1 MRSDLLVLES
11 ELSEVSALIDSYQRA
26 EALYPKISALGGEH
40 AEIVDISN
48 DLAKGRT
55 SQRKYQYISV
65 IIALYGAMEQYV
77 ESLILSYARLVPVI
91 CGRFGNIPEAIR
103 IKHHELS
110 VDYLSE
116 IKMNRVHEPEDT
128 HTIVRRLSMC
138 RIRATKYELN
148 NRAFTLRTSNM
159 SFDRV
164 KTLSANI
171 SVVVSPRRLV
181 NSQSYQ
187 SFYSEKTGGL
197 EPALGDAEARSAF
210 SFVDDLVAKRNR
222 IAHGANSVD
231 DIEDYPL
238 LLDRIAELRM
248 YGRALH
254 EIFEDHAIRLAVK
267 QARAS
272 VLGVPLHK
280 YKGNI
285 VCFPLE
291 TGEIRVGDVVFMLP
305 TDENI
310 PVRRGEALS
319 LRVGNGARETVSGAP
334 GANFGVKLPYNPSQT
349 ASYGILPVD
358 VVEKLN
364 L

>member
-11 ELSEVSALIDSYQRA
+11 ELTAVASLIDSYQRA
-26 EALYPKISALGGEH
+26 DALYPKIAALGREH
-40 AEIVDISN
+40 AEIVDISK

-77 ESLILSYARLVPVI
+77 ESLILSYARLVPGI

-110 VDYLSE
+110 VDYLTE
-116 IKMNRVHEPEDT
+116 IKMNRVHEPEDA

-138 RIRATKYELN
+138 RTRATKYELN

-164 KTLSANI
+164 KNLSANI

-187 SFYSEKTGGL
+187 SFYSEKSGGL
-197 EPALGDAEARSAF
+197 EAALGDAEARAAF
-210 SFVDDLVAKRNR
+210 SFVDELVAKRNR

-238 LLDRIAELRM
+238 LLHRIAELRM

-267 QARAS
+267 QGRAS
-272 VLGVPLHK
+272 NLGVPLHK
-280 YKGNI
+280 YRGSI

-291 TGEIRVGDVVFMLP
+291 TGEIRVGDIVSMLP
-305 TDENI
+305 TEENL
-310 PVRRGEALS
+310 PSRRGEVLS
-319 LRVGNGARETVSGAP
+319 LRVGSEVIETVLGAP
-334 GANFGVKLPYNPSQT
+334 GINFGVKLSYNPSQT
-349 ASYGILPVD
+349 ASYAILPVD
-358 VVEKLN
+358 IVEKLD